1 MNKITLAAILLAQL
15 SSCSSFDKPYALVD
29 GGSGKI
35 PQNKYYDVLITKVDG
50 VHLLNKKALL
60 KLEPGSHQLRVVST
74 KEDATPRDQKS
85 YADFNLKTE
94 PCMKYYLSA
103 YHANELSLDMT
114 IEVKKAEKI
123 ERCDDLI
130 KDKI

>member
-1 MNKITLAAILLAQL
+1 MK
-15 SSCSSFDKPYALVD
+15 KPC
-29 GGSGKI
+29 
-35 PQNKYYDVLITKVDG
+35 T
-50 VHLLNKKALL
+50 
-60 KLEPGSHQLRVVST
+60 
-74 KEDATPRDQKS
+74 
-85 YADFNLKTE
+85 
-94 PCMKYYLSA
+94 KYYLSA